1 MISTLF
7 DTMNKW
13 RQFPN
18 WQIDSR
24 ASIFFGLFLNEILSI
39 KGINDICG
47 IVPEFPVRHGDIYK
61 GIRSNRSSTIDY
73 VAFTPTTAYLIEL
86 SIDCDPRKEKHRK
99 HIELAQHVG
108 IETLLGG
115 LLSIYRATHFPDKY
129 QTLLNE
135 LVAMGWMELVGEGE
149 YRVPT
154 VSRKTNKLRIQ
165 ASPSGGIES
174 GIITFNEIAAEAPI
188 DCEIGKQFK
197 EALKEWGT
205 AYSLAV

>member
-24 ASIFFGLFLNEILSI
+24 ASIFFGLFLNEILSV

-73 VAFTPTTAYLIEL
+73 VAFSPTTAYLIEL
-86 SIDCDPRKEKHRK
+86 SIDCDPRKEKQRK
-99 HIELAQHVG
+99 HIELAQEVG

-129 QTLLNE
+129 QILLNE
-135 LVAMGWMELVGEGE
+135 LVVMGWMESVGEGQ
-149 YRVPT
+149 YRVPDVT
-154 VSRKTNKLRIQ
+154 RRTQKLRIQ
-165 ASPSGGIES
+165 AAPSGIVDS
-174 GIITFNEIAAEAPI
+174 TIITFNEIATEAPLNG
-188 DCEIGKQFK
+188 EIGVQFK
-197 EALKEWGT
+197 EVLKEWGT